1 MEVEFADD
9 MQVVHFDFN
18 RYMITLNTHKRTF
31 LKLSTGID
39 YGYFFASF

>member
-18 RYMITLNTHKRTF
+18 RYVITLNTCKIKF
-31 LKLSTGID
+31 LKLSTVE
-39 YGYFFASF
+39 